1 MNKENVGS
9 RLDDLLI
16 EEEMLHE
23 ATVVAI
29 KKAIAW
35 QAEQAMIKK
44 TLQKARSQ
52 KIQFNL
58 KPT

>member
-16 EEEMLHE
+16 EEDMLHE
-23 ATVVAI
+23 ATAFAI

-35 QAEQAMIKK
+35 QAEQAMIK
-44 TLQKARSQ
+44 Q
-52 KIQFNL
+52 NL
-58 KPT
+58 TKSTQSKNII